1 MTLIGCRENA
11 RQLHSRFFEKCLL
24 KKWEKIAMAHRVL
37 EFGESVKQCNA
48 CAVEA
53 GVHRICHSPTNVL
66 EKEPNNTAFGD
77 ELREC

>member
-1 MTLIGCRENA
+1 
-11 RQLHSRFFEKCLL
+11 
-24 KKWEKIAMAHRVL
+24 MAHRVL

-48 CAVEA
+48 CAAEA